1 MLEIVR
7 EADAVLV
14 ADEMC
19 QNINKRIGAILETVA
34 DRYRVY
40 GSFECVT
47 GFLCA
52 QTNWVVRRHADTLY
66 VRVQGAGQYGGSSEN
81 VNIHSP
87 DADA

>member
-7 EADAVLV
+7 EVDVVLV

-40 GSFECVT
+40 GRFECVT

-52 QTNWVVRRHADTLY
+52 QTNWVVRRHTLH
-66 VRVQGAGQYGGSSEN
+66 VRVQGAGQFGGSCEYSFT
-81 VNIHSP
+81 
-87 DADA
+87 

>member
-14 ADEMC
+14 AENMC

-34 DRYRVY
+34 DKYRVA
-40 GSFECVT
+40 GRFECVT

-52 QTNWVVRRHADTLY
+52 QTNWVVRRHTLH
-66 VRVQGAGQYGGSSEN
+66 VRVQGLSQFGGICE
-81 VNIHSP
+81 
-87 DADA
+87 

>member
-14 ADEMC
+14 AEKMC

-34 DRYRVY
+34 DRYVPSGWQVRMRYRVSMRPDKL
-40 GSFECVT
+40 GSPTPYTSCKSP
-47 GFLCA
+47 GGWASL
-52 QTNWVVRRHADTLY
+52 
-66 VRVQGAGQYGGSSEN
+66 GAA
-81 VNIHSP
+81 VNIHSL

>member
-14 ADEMC
+14 AENKC

-34 DRYRVY
+34 DRYRVVGRY
-40 GSFECVT
+40 KCVT

-52 QTNWVVRRHADTLY
+52 QTNWVVRRNTLH
-66 VRVQGAGQYGGSSEN
+66 VRVQGAEPVWG
-81 VNIHSP
+81 HL
-87 DADA
+87 

>member
-40 GSFECVT
+40 GRFECVT

-52 QTNWVVRRHADTLY
+52 QTN
-66 VRVQGAGQYGGSSEN
+66 
-81 VNIHSP
+81 
-87 DADA
+87 